1 MICLPEIP
9 VTCWLLHPTGRL
21 EVQTVS
27 LRRRI
32 ERRLPARS
40 ITERTSISAEEG
52 EKYKAG
58 IDHRRALGL
67 DGTKTLVRRLWKR
80 DEPHLARPRRSPHP
94 EETAE
99 HRTQGTCV
107 DGSNSQSKVQIRS

>member
-58 IDHRRALGL
+58 IDKRRASRL
-67 DGTKTLVRRLWKR
+67 DGTQALARPVWKR
-80 DEPHLARPRRSPHP
+80 AEPHLLGPLRSP
-94 EETAE
+94 
-99 HRTQGTCV
+99 
-107 DGSNSQSKVQIRS
+107 GSNCRAPNARG